1 MTPVRLSIAAAGVA
15 VLALLVVGLVQLHG
29 SSPAPAKPLRLSLAQ
44 MRTQLAG
51 SPGPLGALH
60 AQAGELLPGG
70 LAAVRARLAALHGQ
84 ATRVGRRLARCGM
97 ARTRRPT
104 C

>member
-1 MTPVRLSIAAAGVA
+1 MRVSIAAAGVA
-15 VLALLVVGLVQLHG
+15 VLALLVAGLVQLHG

-44 MRTQLAG
+44 MRAQLAG

-84 ATRVGRRLARCGM
+84 AVVVNKWASWCV
-97 ARTRRPT
+97 P
-104 C
+104 